1 MGLTRRVF
9 LIAGAAAVGG
19 VAVGAYLYRQPFDNP
34 LTGFAPDGVALNP
47 YVLIGADGRVSV
59 VAPRAEMGQG
69 SQSALAKLVAEELDV
84 DFEAVEVLHGPAS
97 RAYLNWRILGM
108 SLPFAEDD
116 KGLVAETARGA
127 MHVAS
132 KVLGHQ
138 ITGGSTSIIDGYQPM
153 REAGAMVRALLME
166 TAAERLR
173 VPVGT
178 LTTNA
183 GFVVAGDRRVAY
195 GDLARDAA
203 RRPAPTNVS
212 LKLDSAFKLIGHTVP
227 RKDIPP
233 KVTGAARFGIDA
245 RPAGV
250 VHGAVRLNPSAG
262 GALTRLDAAA
272 AKQKPGVI
280 DVIDVSGAPWGGAY
294 AVLAKTT
301 WHAFEALDAVSV
313 DWASGPGPK
322 DTAAIDKVLETAL
335 TTSGYAFTDE
345 GDVAAALG
353 GVAADKRIE
362 AVYRA
367 PPLAHACLEPM
378 NATALYADGV
388 FTVWTGTQVP
398 TLVQAA
404 AAAEFGV
411 KAEDVV
417 VHVDYLGGGFGRRLE
432 VDYAVL
438 ALRAAR
444 ARPGT
449 PIKLTFPRVEDM
461 THDMVRPP
469 AAARMTGAVGADGL
483 PVALSARVAAPSVA
497 ASFVGRVMPHLPLAG
512 PDKLIAEGVYDQ
524 PIAIPNR
531 RVEGVAAPLALEVGN
546 WRSVGHSCNAF
557 FHEGFMD
564 ELARLGGIDPIEL
577 RLKRLTHA
585 PHARAVVEA
594 VARLAAWTGN
604 GKPGMGRGFA
614 MNRSFGSTVAEIIDV
629 VETPQGL
636 KVEAVYVAIDV
647 GRAID
652 PGSIVAQ
659 CESAVIFGLSAA
671 IHHAVTHANGQV
683 VETNFDQVEFIR
695 IDRCP
700 RITVEVLQSQP
711 EIGGVGEP
719 ATAPVAPALANA
731 IFDLTGK
738 RLRALPLKT
747 AVAFA

>member
-1 MGLTRRVF
+1 MGLTRRLF
-9 LIAGAAAVGG
+9 LVAGAAAVGG
-19 VAVGAYLYRQPFDNP
+19 VAVGTYFYRQPFANP
-34 LTGFAPDGVALNP
+34 LEGFAPDGVALTP
-47 YVLIGADGRVSV
+47 YVRIGADGRVAII
-59 VAPRAEMGQG
+59 APRAEMGQG

-84 DFEAVEVLHGPAS
+84 DFDAVDVLHGPAS

-108 SLPFAEDD
+108 SLPFPDDD
-116 KGLVAETARGA
+116 KGLIAETARGA

-132 KVLGHQ
+132 KFLGHQ

-153 REAGAMVRALLME
+153 REAGALARALLME
-166 TAAERLR
+166 AAAKRWG

-178 LTTNA
+178 LSTA
-183 GFVVAGDRRVAY
+183 SGEVIGGSQRLSY
-195 GDLARDAA
+195 GALAAEAA
-203 RRPAPTNVS
+203 RLPAPERVS
-212 LKLDSAFKLIGHTVP
+212 VKQNSAFKLIGNTVP

-245 RPAGV
+245 RPEGV

-262 GALTRLDAAA
+262 GAMTRFDPSA
-272 AKQKPGVI
+272 AKARPGVI
-280 DVIDVSGAPWGGAY
+280 DVIDVSGKPWGGGY

-301 WHAFEALDAVSV
+301 WHAFEALDAVTV
-313 DWASGPGPK
+313 EWAKGPGPK
-322 DTAAIDKVLETAL
+322 DNAAITAVLEAALQTSGFAFTNDGDVDTAL
-335 TTSGYAFTDE
+335 AQTP
-345 GDVAAALG
+345 AL
-353 GVAADKRIE
+353 KRVE
-362 AVYRA
+362 AVYTA
-367 PPLAHACLEPM
+367 PPLVHACLEPM
-378 NATALYADGV
+378 NATALYQDGR

-398 TLVQAA
+398 TLVQLAA
-404 AAAEFGV
+404 EEFGV
-411 KAEDVV
+411 ASDNVI

-438 ALRAAR
+438 AMRVAR

-449 PIKLTFPRVEDM
+449 PVKLTFSRAEDM

-469 AAARMTGAVGADGL
+469 AMALLTGAVGADGL
-483 PVALSARVAAPSVA
+483 PVALSARIAAPSIA
-497 ASFVGRVMPHLPLAG
+497 ASFVGRVMPNLPLAG

-531 RVEGVAAPLALEVGN
+531 RVEGVAAALALEVGN

-564 ELARLGGIDPIEL
+564 ELARLGGVDPIEL
-577 RLKRLTHA
+577 RLKRLNQA

-594 VARLAAWTGN
+594 VARLSAWTGN
-604 GKPGMGRGFA
+604 AKPGRGRGFA
-614 MNRSFGSTVAEIIDV
+614 MNRSFGSTVAEVIDV
-629 VETPQGL
+629 VETPDGL
-636 KVEAVYVAIDV
+636 RVEAVFVAIDV

-652 PGSIVAQ
+652 PGAIIAQ

-671 IHHAVTHANGQV
+671 IHHGVTYQDGAV
-683 VETNFDQVEFIR
+683 VETNFDAVDFVR

-700 RITVEVLQSQP
+700 RIMVEVLQSQP

-731 IFDLTGK
+731 IFDLTGQ
-738 RLRALPLKT
+738 RLRALPLKG
-747 AVAFA
+747 AVKFA